1 MEASG
6 FAEERRKGFGYKE
19 NKIVWKKS
27 EGKKGKG
34 KQRNERKGR
43 EGKAREKKEREG
55 KGRKVK
61 EKAGKESE
69 GKARKVK
76 DWVNLV
82 TCHVYTFYK
91 ETRKVDTTTVL
102 RLKWILLLLWD

>member
-1 MEASG
+1 M
-6 FAEERRKGFGYKE
+6 KGK
-19 NKIVWKKS
+19 
-27 EGKKGKG
+27 EGKERQGK
-34 KQRNERKGR
+34 KR
-43 EGKAREKKEREG
+43 KEREG

-102 RLKWILLLLWD
+102 RLKWILLLL